1 MHSHRPAVLFL
12 SFRVRL
18 PLRAAEVTL
27 AWLASFAF
35 ASERVTRVHGRER
48 GRASMIIRHF
58 SARTCT
64 PCLTAS
70 LKVAC
75 ALS

>member
-18 PLRAAEVTL
+18 PLRAAESDHRV
-27 AWLASFAF
+27 ARIVCI
-35 ASERVTRVHGRER
+35 ASERVTRVHRRER

-70 LKVAC
+70 LKVA
-75 ALS
+75 